1 MDEKAREDMI
11 IGVSD
16 CLEANHCA
24 IKRDDLFNKFKN
36 TSRDDMKSII
46 EAMKRRKMLW
56 YEEHTDK
63 YRLIIK

>member
-24 IKRDDLFNKFKN
+24 IKREDLLKKFKN
-36 TSRDDMKSII
+36 TNRDDMKSII
-46 EAMKRRKMLW
+46 EAMKRRGMLR
-56 YEEHTDK
+56 YEENTDK